1 MATEKNGRSNNEM
14 KLSGFQWEHNKG
26 FIDQNK
32 YSNNMVESTM
42 VLMIMLQK
50 YPFLHKFL
58 GEDKWYDVSEKAMNT
73 EFQRRLGWSL
83 FCH

>member
-1 MATEKNGRSNNEM
+1 
-14 KLSGFQWEHNKG
+14 
-26 FIDQNK
+26 
-32 YSNNMVESTM
+32 MVESTM
-42 VLMIMLQK
+42 VLMIMLQN

-73 EFQRRLGWSL
+73 EFGRHLGWSL

>member
-1 MATEKNGRSNNEM
+1 
-14 KLSGFQWEHNKG
+14 
-26 FIDQNK
+26 
-32 YSNNMVESTM
+32 M

-50 YPFLHKFL
+50 YPFLHTFL

-73 EFQRRLGWSL
+73 EFRRHLGWSL